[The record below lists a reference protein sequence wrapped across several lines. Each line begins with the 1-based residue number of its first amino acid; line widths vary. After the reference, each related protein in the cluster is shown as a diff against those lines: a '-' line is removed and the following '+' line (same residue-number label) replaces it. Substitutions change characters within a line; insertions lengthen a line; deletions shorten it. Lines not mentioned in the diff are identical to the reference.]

1 MKQIKY
7 YSKKNLESMVQTF
20 NKKYG
25 GKIKT
30 KQNKL
35 QLYNNLKKEM
45 SGSIQVP
52 KCIMRKLPN
61 INKDDIF
68 KVNGPTI
75 KGEWLS
81 TVDIDNIMTQYENI
95 YENFMYLGTVPID
108 FKKIYPEIFN
118 INMNKDNHNMYG
130 LILNTDPSTKSGQH
144 WIALFIN
151 QKEQTICFFDSNGIS
166 PPKQVI
172 RFINHIN
179 KNKKYTI
186 FINRHEHQKRDGSCG
201 LYALNFIISR
211 IKGYKCDKYFKC
223 IKTDEYIEKSRT
235 MLFK

>member
-68 KVNGPTI
+68 KVNGPTN

-81 TVDIDNIMTQYENI
+81 TVDIDNIMTQYENL

-130 LILNTDPSTKSGQH
+130 LILNTDPSTKSGP
-144 WIALFIN
+144 AA
-151 QKEQTICFFDSNGIS
+151 NGHLEVV
-166 PPKQVI
+166 QWLHE
-172 RFINHIN
+172 NH
-179 KNKKYTI
+179 T
-186 FINRHEHQKRDGSCG
+186 EGCTE
-201 LYALNFIISR
+201 YAMNDAASR
-211 IKGYKCDKYFKC
+211 GHLEVVMWLK
-223 IKTDEYIEKSRT
+223 
-235 MLFK
+235 LVL